1 MTRARSVFATLVF
14 LLPALGSYARA
25 DDGATP
31 TEAAAAPT
39 VPATFPAA
47 RLAWLPLTPVHRA
60 ALAAEHPR
68 LAGRLGALARRGES
82 LERQLADTKLAASA
96 RKGIEAQL
104 TKTNKEAQALLGE
117 LVGTDAVKGVTTELL
132 LAVAAAPEGPHAA
145 FRHAMAL
152 GARLL
157 DLPPDL
163 RDQIETVRTRIEGAL
178 LAIDAQRDVLPD
190 AWKEVNLGAEDARLR
205 KELALRTRQALDRQ
219 VRALERRWWSFLD
232 YTLDRPQRAAWF
244 RALPP
249 EWLQKADPAQ
259 QLYDLPDITPSQAA
273 QIASRLTEYE
283 AEASPDQAA
292 VRRLRSEIGKATDDE
307 TKKTLR
313 REMADAQRRLGEVG
327 VALAKGLKGLLTPE
341 QVEAYEAVPPRLSAN
356 DRRQRPEQVLERV
369 PLTVQQKERLQEMR
383 KELAGTVRAMQT
395 RAAELNREKAAYGPD
410 APQQMMMMAE
420 LAEIRGEGARLGRRA
435 LGTVFR
441 DVLTSEQ
448 LITWILDPRAR

>member
-1 MTRARSVFATLVF
+1 MTRARRVLATLVF
-14 LLPALGSYARA
+14 LLPVLGTYARA
-25 DDGATP
+25 D
-31 TEAAAAPT
+31 EVAAPADAAPVPT

-82 LERQLADTKLAASA
+82 LARQLADPKLAASA
-96 RKGIEAQL
+96 RKGVEGQLAKTNAEAQD
-104 TKTNKEAQALLGE
+104 LLAE
-117 LVGTDAVKGVTTELL
+117 LLRADAVTGVTTELL
-132 LAVAAAPEGPHAA
+132 QAVADAADGPHAA

-152 GARLL
+152 GSRLL
-157 DLPPDL
+157 DLDPSL
-163 RDQIETVRTRIEGAL
+163 RERIETVRTRIEGAL
-178 LAIDAQRDVLPD
+178 LAIDAQRDVLPE
-190 AWKEVNLGAEDARLR
+190 AWKEVDLGTDDARLR
-205 KELALRTRQALDRQ
+205 KELATRTRQALDRQ
-219 VRALERRWWSFLD
+219 VRSLERRWWSFLD
-232 YTLDRPQRAAWF
+232 YVLDRPQRAAWF

-249 EWLQKADPAQ
+249 DWLQKVDPAQ
-259 QLYDLPDITPSQAA
+259 QLYDLPDISPSQAA

-292 VRRLRSEIGKATDDE
+292 VRRLRTEIDKASDDE
-307 TKKTLR
+307 SKKALR
-313 REMADAQRRLGEVG
+313 REMADAQGRLGEIG
-327 VALAKGLKGLLTPE
+327 VALAKGLKGLLSPE

-369 PLTVQQKERLQEMR
+369 SLTVEQKERLEAMR
-383 KELAGTVRAMQT
+383 KELAGTVRALQS
-395 RAAELNREKAAYGPD
+395 RAAELTREKAAYGPD

-441 DVLTSEQ
+441 DILGTEQ
-448 LITWILDPRAR
+448 LLAWILDPR